1 MQKEKEKRNGK
12 RKRKYEETEKE
23 KENIKKRKRKR
34 EKQYEKVISL
44 YLGRG
49 IAWRHANWPPIV
61 LWKAQLVDAVV
72 VRDEHWRVCCQMV
85 DQDEVPNKNYPC
97 FVFSSIV
104 SSLLARIRRFPRP
117 QARKRLAEIYKKQI
131 FCFSLVIVVN

>member
-1 MQKEKEKRNGK
+1 MNEILYKKQKEKRN
-12 RKRKYEETEKE
+12 RKRKYKE
-23 KENIKKRKRKR
+23 RKVKRK
-34 EKQYEKVISL
+34 QYKKVISL

-49 IAWRHANWPPIV
+49 ITWRHANWPPIV

-117 QARKRLAEIYKKQI
+117 QARKRLAKIYKKQI
-131 FCFSLVIVVN
+131 FWFFFIHRR